1 MFAYSPEKAFPE
13 PTLGVF
19 NAHSGQQQ
27 RIDLPSRQN
36 EAAKHR
42 PIKGQVA
49 GGVLTAWAVK
59 CFIIVYK
66 IPELLP
72 LHSQT
77 QSHPLNLKQEG
88 GKAGGKKTF
97 FAFWTFRSDIKTI
110 QKQIDLQRTSLIG
123 STPGA
128 PKMQPHRL

>member
-1 MFAYSPEKAFPE
+1 MKAFPE
-13 PTLGVF
+13 PMLGVF
-19 NAHSGQQQ
+19 SAHSGQQQ
-27 RIDLPSRQN
+27 RIDLPSCQN

-42 PIKGQVA
+42 QIKGQV
-49 GGVLTAWAVK
+49 GGGAWAVK

-72 LHSQT
+72 FHSQT

-88 GKAGGKKTF
+88 GKAGGETF
-97 FAFWTFRSDIKTI
+97 FAFWTFKSDIKTI

>member
-1 MFAYSPEKAFPE
+1 MFAYFPE

-88 GKAGGKKTF
+88 GKAGGKKRF
-97 FAFWTFRSDIKTI
+97 LLSGLSDQIS
-110 QKQIDLQRTSLIG
+110 KQFKSR
-123 STPGA
+123 
-128 PKMQPHRL
+128 